1 MLILFFQY
9 PVRKGLGTLQR
20 LQLQLAK
27 NTRDYH
33 CTFKESESLILLLDR
48 VNGWRADNITLQ
60 TSHRRESSHIY
71 DRKHLTENDKVAR
84 EAEKQLNRG

>member
-27 NTRDYH
+27 NTRHYL

-48 VNGWRADNITLQ
+48 ANGWRADNITL
-60 TSHRRESSHIY
+60 HRHHTEGRVPISM
-71 DRKHLTENDKVAR
+71 TENI
-84 EAEKQLNRG
+84 